1 MRPKAF
7 LGVALV
13 LATLM
18 SCNDQLP
25 SQEESVAIDRT
36 GIRLTVPDTTQFVT
50 PSRAL
55 DVASRYSLLSP
66 SRSAATEVESVETV
80 LDSAGQAAAY
90 VINYADKGGF
100 IIVSASKGY
109 YPILAQSDEGS
120 FHVSA
125 ITDSHPASLWLGEQ
139 KNYIRYS
146 QSLPDSVRQQ
156 IASEWMRYNPEIAYL
171 PASSRSEDYPDK
183 PQVFYDSLRR
193 WTMDPKIQ
201 VYRYDDFL
209 LTPEYSRLSE
219 DEKLQI
225 VNGIHIYGNSNY
237 GTPESS
243 SLILVQ
249 EQHIVNSVIL
259 MDTEW
264 DQEGAFASSIPVS
277 GQKYLGC
284 TTVTAGQIM
293 RYHRHPSTYNG
304 KVINWAAMDP
314 KKSNKTTEDFLYQ
327 LGRDLKVN
335 FTNGE
340 GDPEDVIAA
349 LKKYNYSY
357 KRQNHSRST
366 VLSELKQRYPVY
378 MLGRERTT
386 KEGHAW
392 VCDGDKDETH
402 RRFYRV
408 MTLDYRPT
416 ASSTPNLMVEAYSS
430 DFEFYSYQY
439 LHYNWGWGGDK
450 NGFYLHDSFELKFD
464 NETVSFTNSME
475 NIIIR
480 PIK

>member
-18 SCNDQLP
+18 SCSDQLP
-25 SQEESVAIDRT
+25 SQEETVATDCS

-55 DVASRYSLLSP
+55 DVAARYSLLSP

-109 YPILAQSDEGS
+109 YPILAQSDEGA
-120 FHVSA
+120 FHVSD

-139 KNYIRYS
+139 KSYIRYS

-219 DEKLQI
+219 DEKRQI

-243 SLILVQ
+243 SLILIHDQ
-249 EQHIVNSVIL
+249 STIESYHLI
-259 MDTEW
+259 DTKW
-264 DQEGAFASSIPVS
+264 DQMFDFNDSNPEGPV
-277 GQKYLGC
+277 LGC
-284 TTVTAGQIM
+284 TTVAAGQIM
-293 RYHRHPSTYNG
+293 RFHRHPSSYEG
-304 KVINWAAMDP
+304 KIINWDDMPSAYAT
-314 KKSNKTTEDFLYQ
+314 KTTSDFLYKLAKRIGVDFMTGGADINQ
-327 LGRDLKVN
+327 VEN
-335 FTNGE
+335 
-340 GDPEDVIAA
+340 A
-349 LKKYNYSY
+349 LSAYKYECDI
-357 KRQNHSRST
+357 KPHTLDFVR
-366 VLSELKQRYPVY
+366 SELRKQKPVY
-378 MLGRERTT
+378 MCGVSPDLNA
-386 KEGHAW
+386 GHAW
-392 VCDGDKDETH
+392 VCDGERLSTN
-402 RRFYRV
+402 RNSLRV

-416 ASSTPNLMVEAYSS
+416 SYSTPDLMVEAYAKDLSLSS
-430 DFEFYSYQY
+430 AVFLY
-439 LHYNWGWGGDK
+439 YNWGWRGDQ
-450 NGFYLHDSFELKFD
+450 NAFYVHNSFQVKVKGVWTTFSND
-464 NETVSFTNSME
+464 RKDMS
-475 NIIIR
+475 IH